1 MMRWKVHQGYNT
13 DKPPIDSYS
22 LDKCI
27 FVNVKG
33 TKLHRGVFII
43 QHSNHTINAS
53 IEVLNG
59 YTYKKY
65 YCCINSNCHFSR

>member
-1 MMRWKVHQGYNT
+1 MMRWKVHRGYNT

-22 LDKCI
+22 LDKCER
-27 FVNVKG
+27 N
-33 TKLHRGVFII
+33 KLHRGVFII
-43 QHSNHTINAS
+43 QHSNHTIDAS

>member
-1 MMRWKVHQGYNT
+1 MLTNDEMESASGLDNT

-33 TKLHRGVFII
+33 TSYTGVYLSYSIPTI
-43 QHSNHTINAS
+43 Q
-53 IEVLNG
+53 
-59 YTYKKY
+59 
-65 YCCINSNCHFSR
+65 

>member
-1 MMRWKVHQGYNT
+1 MMRWKVHRGYNT

-33 TKLHRGVFII
+33 TSYTGVYLSYSTPTI
-43 QHSNHTINAS
+43 Q
-53 IEVLNG
+53 
-59 YTYKKY
+59 
-65 YCCINSNCHFSR
+65 